1 MASLKAALA
10 FAVVLAAPADADP
23 VRRWQPFIDEAALR
37 FGIPADWI
45 ARVMRA
51 ESGGHATRGGMPIR
65 SSAGAIGLMQLMP
78 GTWADMTARHGLG
91 NDPDDPRANI
101 LGGAAYLRTMH
112 DRFGF
117 PALFA
122 AYHAGPARY
131 GEHLAGRPLPS
142 ETIAYVAAVTR
153 GLIPPDGLPSPPPET
168 LFIVRRT
175 VSGASG
181 AVPANA
187 LFAVRRS
194 PPLAPR

>member
-1 MASLKAALA
+1 MAPLRAALA
-10 FAVVLAAPADADP
+10 FAVVLAAPAHADP

-51 ESGGHATRGGMPIR
+51 ESGGHATRGGLPIR

-78 GTWADMTARHGLG
+78 GTWAGMTARHGLG

-131 GEHLAGRPLPS
+131 GEHLAGRPLPP
-142 ETIAYVAAVTR
+142 ETIAYAAAVTR
-153 GLIPPDGLPSPPPET
+153 GLTPSEGLPPPPPEM

-175 VSGASG
+175 VSGASD

-187 LFAVRRS
+187 LFTVRRS

>member
-1 MASLKAALA
+1 MAPLRAALA
-10 FAVVLAAPADADP
+10 FAIMLAAPAHADP

-51 ESGGHATRGGMPIR
+51 ESGGHATRGGLPIR

-78 GTWADMTARHGLG
+78 GTWADMTAQHGLG

-131 GEHLAGRPLPS
+131 GEHLAGCPLPP
-142 ETIAYVAAVTR
+142 ETIAYVADVTR
-153 GLIPPDGLPSPPPET
+153 GLIPPDGLSSPPPET

-187 LFAVRRS
+187 LFAVRRG

>member
-1 MASLKAALA
+1 MAPLRATLA
-10 FAVVLAAPADADP
+10 VAVVLAAPAHADP

-51 ESGGHATRGGMPIR
+51 ESGGHATRGGLPIR

-78 GTWADMTARHGLG
+78 GTWADMTPRHGLG
-91 NDPDDPRANI
+91 NDPDNPRANI
-101 LGGAAYLRTMH
+101 LGGAAYLRVLH

-131 GEHLAGRPLPS
+131 SEHLAGRPLPP
-142 ETIAYVAAVTR
+142 ETIAYAAAVTR
-153 GLIPPDGLPSPPPET
+153 GLLPSDGLPQRPPET

-175 VSGASG
+175 VSGASD

>member
-1 MASLKAALA
+1 MAPLRAALA
-10 FAVVLAAPADADP
+10 FPVVLAAPAHADP

-51 ESGGHATRGGMPIR
+51 ESGGHATRGGLPIR

-101 LGGAAYLRTMH
+101 LGGAAYLRVLH

-131 GEHLAGRPLPS
+131 GEHLAGRPLPP
-142 ETIAYVAAVTR
+142 ETIAYAAAVTR
-153 GLIPPDGLPSPPPET
+153 GLLPSDGLPLRPPET
-168 LFIVRRT
+168 LFSVRRT
-175 VSGASG
+175 VSGPPD

>member
-1 MASLKAALA
+1 MAPLRAALA
-10 FAVVLAAPADADP
+10 FAVVLAAPAHADP
-23 VRRWQPFIDEAALR
+23 VGRWQPLIDEAALR
-37 FGIPADWI
+37 FGIPAEWI

-51 ESGGHATRGGMPIR
+51 ESGGHTTRGGLPIR

-78 GTWADMTARHGLG
+78 GTWVDMTTRHGLG

-101 LGGAAYLRTMH
+101 LGGAAYLRIMY

-131 GEHLAGRPLPS
+131 ADHLAGRPLPP
-142 ETIAYVAAVTR
+142 ETIAYVADVTR
-153 GLIPPDGLPSPPPET
+153 GLTPSDGLRSRPSET

-175 VSGASG
+175 VSGASD

-187 LFAVRRS
+187 LFAVRRG

>member
-1 MASLKAALA
+1 MAPLRAAFAL
-10 FAVVLAAPADADP
+10 AVVLAAPAHADP
-23 VRRWQPFIDEAALR
+23 IRRWQPFIDEAALR
-37 FGIPADWI
+37 SGIPADWI

-51 ESGGHATRGGMPIR
+51 ESGGHATRGGLPIR
-65 SSAGAIGLMQLMP
+65 SSAGAIGLMQLML

-101 LGGAAYLRTMH
+101 LGGAAYLRIMY

-122 AYHAGPARY
+122 AYHAGAARY
-131 GEHLAGRPLPS
+131 ADHLAGRPLPP
-142 ETIAYVAAVTR
+142 ETIAYTAAVTR
-153 GLIPPDGLPSPPPET
+153 GLTTSEGLPPPPPET

-175 VSGASG
+175 AFLPPD
-181 AVPANA
+181 ALPANA